1 MAKMKAN
8 PLGSL
13 EMEVVHFSTRDG
25 GSDGDEQMFDQVP
38 VHTSLTGQQTHG
50 QPVNESIGHP
60 DLEKRKMGLTTGGS
74 ANPSS
79 PLEGADHPGPE
90 AGWDASAG

>member
-1 MAKMKAN
+1 MARMKAN

-25 GSDGDEQMFDQVP
+25 SALDDEQMFDQVP
-38 VHTSLTGQQTHG
+38 VQTSLTGQQTHS
-50 QPVNESIGHP
+50 QPVMDSIGHP
-60 DLEKRKMGLTTGGS
+60 DLEKRKMGLATGGS

-90 AGWDASAG
+90 AGWDASAA